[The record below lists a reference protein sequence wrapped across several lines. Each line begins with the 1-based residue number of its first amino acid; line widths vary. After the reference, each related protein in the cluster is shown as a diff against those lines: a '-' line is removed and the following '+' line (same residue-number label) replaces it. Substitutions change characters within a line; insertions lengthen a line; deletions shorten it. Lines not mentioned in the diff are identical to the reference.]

1 MGGLVLTVR
10 VILLVTGGRP
20 LTGEPSRLAAPASV
34 HNRAMLSRLVARCA
48 VISASRRFLALT
60 FTAILLNG
68 LVIGLQTYDSFERAH
83 GGVLDTLN
91 AVFLAFFVVEL
102 VIRIVAYGARP
113 WRFFGEGWNVFDFV
127 MVVPALL
134 PGVRESTTALRVV
147 RLLRVFRIVSALPEM
162 RVLVQGLGR
171 SIAPLMS
178 MAVLVLLL
186 FYAYGMV
193 GWILFSDHD
202 PAHWSSL
209 GQSMLTLFSV
219 LTLEGWVEI
228 QETALGYSEWAWV
241 YFVSFILVS
250 SFVLINMVIAV
261 LINGVDEARARFA
274 AERKAAE
281 RAEDQ
286 PLLDRLE
293 SLREGIDDI
302 ERQLGARASAGTQPD
317 HRSGEYRTLDPL

>member
-1 MGGLVLTVR
+1 M
-10 VILLVTGGRP
+10 
-20 LTGEPSRLAAPASV
+20 
-34 HNRAMLSRLVARCA
+34 
-48 VISASRRFLALT
+48 
-60 FTAILLNG
+60 
-68 LVIGLQTYDSFERAH
+68 
-83 GGVLDTLN
+83 LDTLN
-91 AVFLAFFVVEL
+91 AVFLTFFVIEIA
-102 VIRIVAYGARP
+102 IRITSFGLRP

-127 MVVPALL
+127 MVAPALI
-134 PGVRESTTALRVV
+134 PGVRENVTALRVV
-147 RLLRVFRIVSALPEM
+147 RLLRVFRVVSTLPEM

-171 SIAPLMS
+171 SVAPLTS

-219 LTLEGWVEI
+219 LTLEGWVQI
-228 QETALGYSEWAWV
+228 QETALKYSEWSWV
-241 YFVSFILVS
+241 YFVSFILVA

-261 LINGVDEARARFA
+261 LINGVDEARAGAA

-281 RAEDQ
+281 HIEDQ

-302 ERQLGARASAGTQPD
+302 ERQLAARGDKIRADG
-317 HRSGEYRTLDPL
+317 

>member
-1 MGGLVLTVR
+1 MSKLVGICARIAASARFQVLTF
-10 VILLVTGGRP
+10 
-20 LTGEPSRLAAPASV
+20 A
-34 HNRAMLSRLVARCA
+34 
-48 VISASRRFLALT
+48 
-60 FTAILLNG
+60 AILANG
-68 LVIGLQTYDSFERAH
+68 LVIGLQTYDSLERAL
-83 GGVLDTLN
+83 GSVLDTLN
-91 AVFLAFFVVEL
+91 AVFLTLFVIEII
-102 VIRIVAYGARP
+102 IRIISFGRRP

-127 MVVPALL
+127 MVAPALI
-134 PGVRESTTALRVV
+134 PGVRENVTALRVV

-209 GQSMLTLFSV
+209 GQAMLTLFAI

-228 QETALGYSEWAWV
+228 QETALSYSEWSWV
-241 YFVSFILVS
+241 FFVSFILIS

-261 LINGVDEARARFA
+261 LINGVDEARARAA

-281 RAEDQ
+281 RVEDQ

-302 ERQLGARASAGTQPD
+302 ERQLAARADKIRADG
-317 HRSGEYRTLDPL
+317 

>member
-1 MGGLVLTVR
+1 
-10 VILLVTGGRP
+10 
-20 LTGEPSRLAAPASV
+20 
-34 HNRAMLSRLVARCA
+34 
-48 VISASRRFLALT
+48 
-60 FTAILLNG
+60 
-68 LVIGLQTYDSFERAH
+68 
-83 GGVLDTLN
+83 
-91 AVFLAFFVVEL
+91 
-102 VIRIVAYGARP
+102 
-113 WRFFGEGWNVFDFV
+113 

-147 RLLRVFRIVSALPEM
+147 RLLRVFRVVSALPEM

-186 FYAYGMV
+186 FYAYGMI

-202 PAHWSSL
+202 PEHWSSL
-209 GQSMLTLFSV
+209 GQAMLTLFSV

-228 QETALGYSEWAWV
+228 QETALSYSEWAWV

>member
-1 MGGLVLTVR
+1 
-10 VILLVTGGRP
+10 
-20 LTGEPSRLAAPASV
+20 
-34 HNRAMLSRLVARCA
+34 MLSRLVARCA
-48 VISASRRFLALT
+48 VISESRRFLALT
-60 FTAILLNG
+60 FSAILANG

-83 GGVLDTLN
+83 GEILDTLN
-91 AVFLAFFVVEL
+91 TVFLTFFVVEL
-102 VIRIVAYGARP
+102 TIRITAYGGRP
-113 WRFFGEGWNVFDFV
+113 WRFFGSGWNVFDFV

-147 RLLRVFRIVSALPEM
+147 RLLRVFRLVSALPEM
-162 RVLVQGLGR
+162 RVLVQGLAR
-171 SIAPLMS
+171 SAAPLLS
-178 MAVLVLLL
+178 MGVLVLLL
-186 FYAYGMV
+186 FYAYGMI

-202 PAHWSSL
+202 PEHWSSL

-228 QETALGYSEWAWV
+228 QETALKYNEWSWV

-261 LINGVDEARARFA
+261 LINGVDEARAGSV

-281 RAEDQ
+281 RAEEDL
-286 PLLDRLE
+286 PLLDRLQ

-302 ERQLGARASAGTQPD
+302 ERQLEARGDKIRADG
-317 HRSGEYRTLDPL
+317 

>member
-1 MGGLVLTVR
+1 MGRLVLICARIAGSARFQV
-10 VILLVTGGRP
+10 VTF
-20 LTGEPSRLAAPASV
+20 A
-34 HNRAMLSRLVARCA
+34 
-48 VISASRRFLALT
+48 
-60 FTAILLNG
+60 AILANG

-83 GGVLDTLN
+83 GSVLDTLN
-91 AVFLAFFVVEL
+91 AVFLTFFVIEI
-102 VIRIVAYGARP
+102 VIRITSFGRRP

-127 MVVPALL
+127 MVAPALI
-134 PGVRESTTALRVV
+134 PGVRENVTALRVV
-147 RLLRVFRIVSALPEM
+147 RLLRVFRVVSTLPEM

-202 PAHWSSL
+202 PEHWSSL

-228 QETALGYSEWAWV
+228 QETALKYNEWSWV

-261 LINGVDEARARFA
+261 LINGVDEARAGSV

-281 RAEDQ
+281 RAEEDL
-286 PLLDRLE
+286 PLLDRLQ

-302 ERQLGARASAGTQPD
+302 ERQLEARGDKIRADG
-317 HRSGEYRTLDPL
+317 